1 MTFRCP
7 RRKDPVST
15 TSRPVGREVV
25 CFYRAVSVG
34 TQWESRGKNAW
45 RGLGTKGFAQKK
57 VLSLVLCVAML
68 LSVMVMGTGAAS
80 FTDEDEFSPQYAEA
94 AEVLTGMGVIQGYDD
109 GSFLPQRNITRAQ
122 VATMIYRAVT
132 HDVTDSQTDLYKDY
146 NKFEDVPS
154 TDWSAGYVGYCANG
168 ELIKGFTP
176 TTFGPNKNV
185 TGYQVLAMI
194 LRAIGY
200 DQNDEFTGSGWEIR
214 TATTAQ
220 QLGILENVQEAT
232 LGQPATRELVAELIF
247 QAMSKPYMVDYTPAL
262 GYQPVW
268 PRETLGQDE
277 FGLKLTEN
285 TADVW
290 GRPSDTWHYNTGDK
304 ETVIE
309 QAAAHTYTTAV
320 SECDIA
326 NDLGLTKT
334 TALEK
339 AYIDGESQT
348 LTSSDVTTN
357 RYASIN
363 PLATTSYVGAQGRV
377 TEVYDMGDAG
387 LRLVEINTYL
397 AQVDKVTAAT
407 TDKNGH
413 TTDATV
419 DLQVFSGNPGANPT
433 TYDMNGVVAT
443 GFSVGDYVLVQISN
457 PGKDNAKVQSIKA
470 APLTVGGK
478 VTSWTN
484 ASGDTAATTTVG
496 DKTYN
501 EANKFY
507 LNYRDTKDNWMVA
520 TDDYG
525 NVIGLVP
532 ATVNYLVVEKIE
544 WKHSSN
550 TVGGGY
556 ALADVVLADGTDAAN
571 VTIATINDKAASN
584 AGDSYGNVTNGTVS
598 DSLENNGSYKTNPDT
613 FHDGYYNHIFTYSV
627 NSDGSYNIAEHNQTT
642 IADVSAG
649 TITNGVATISSQT
662 NTYVATNTTVFL
674 LKNADR
680 YTYTTYVGKDA
691 VPSITNAKL
700 CILTDGNGYAT
711 LVVANNYALATNT
724 FLAYVTDNDQDVFN
738 NANGAG
744 YYVYKL
750 GETTATTV
758 YAKNSSDWKYNNTHE
773 TGLYTFTVNAQNQI
787 TNMQAAVCDLHCN
800 GQYVYDNQIQ
810 RAAVKAGVQ
819 DGSFQTEGYT
829 SVTLDATNDNGYK
842 VTASGTVKD
851 FNVTDATTYI
861 VVTKNALTGSDATL
875 AAGTA
880 ADVTAGSVVL
890 VDYTTSGNKLT
901 ADTVYILRIADD
913 GTNPD
918 PTEKKLALNVSKN
931 SFTATYNNGDTT
943 DNTSKVYVKYFYKP
957 ADQKAYNLFVTTGTV
972 TVQNGSYIFNAQT
985 ITSNTDV
992 VYNVYAVAYDGNTNA
1007 ELATSPVYTIYS

>member
-1 MTFRCP
+1 MR
-7 RRKDPVST
+7 
-15 TSRPVGREVV
+15 
-25 CFYRAVSVG
+25 
-34 TQWESRGKNAW
+34 N
-45 RGLGTKGFAQKK
+45 LKK

-290 GRPSDTWHYNTGDK
+290 GRPSDTWTYNTGDK

-457 PGKDNAKVQSIKA
+457 PNDKDNAKVQSIKA

-520 TDDYG
+520 TDDYD

-598 DSLENNGSYKTNPDT
+598 DSLENNGSYTAAGS
-613 FHDGYYNHIFTYSV
+613 FQDGYYNHIFTYSV
-627 NSDGSYNIAEHNQTT
+627 NSDGSYNIAKHDNT
-642 IADVSAG
+642 IADVTSTG

-674 LKNADR
+674 LKNADG

-691 VPSITNAKL
+691 VPSITNADL
-700 CILTDGNGYAT
+700 CILTDGNDYAT
-711 LVVANNYALATNT
+711 LVVASDYDLATNT

-890 VDYTTSGNKLT
+890 VDYTTSGGKLT
-901 ADTVYILRIADD
+901 ADTVYILKVADN
-913 GTNPD
+913 GTNPNPNPSD
-918 PTEKKLALNVSKN
+918 LQPLIGRGSVSVGGTTIATNISSAYKTLTDALENATTVNVSYAA
-931 SFTATYNNGDTT
+931 S
-943 DNTSKVYVKYFYKP
+943 
-957 ADQKAYNLFVTTGTV
+957 
-972 TVQNGSYIFNAQT
+972 QT
-985 ITSNTDV
+985 ITSTSSNEWTAV
-992 VYNVYAVAYDGNTNA
+992 GVYANDTVAAGASLTPSTTTASVTANIASGSCIVVAYSQNFVNYYVA
-1007 ELATSPVYTIYS
+1007 YIVK